1 MAGPATT
8 GPEAGDRLATP
19 RFLVLCLAS
28 FGYFTALGSTWPVVP
43 AFVEHDLGGGGV
55 AVGLSVGAF
64 GFSAALLRPLIG
76 PLGDRRGRRFLLLL
90 GSVGVSTSLLL
101 LVPATSVTMVVA
113 ARLVLGMGEAAFF
126 IGISSAIQDLSPPDR
141 RGEAT
146 SYFTVTLYTGL
157 ALGPALGEW
166 LMDNGGPDR
175 AFVVAAVLGVV
186 PVLLARAAPGRP
198 LDPPDVPLFRWRLH
212 PAAIRPGVMLF
223 VGLLAYSGFLAFMA
237 LHAADVGVAS
247 SGTVFA
253 AFAGLVVAVRLFGAK
268 IPDRLGSLATTRL
281 SMGFTA
287 AGMLVLGLWIQPAG
301 VYAGAMVMALG
312 QCFLFPALFVLVV
325 DRAPDAERSH
335 AIGSFSIAFDLAIAV
350 GGFLVGAVVA
360 LTDRPGGFLFCAAVA
375 AGALALTGPVLGSVG
390 AIARSEA

>member
-1 MAGPATT
+1 
-8 GPEAGDRLATP
+8 
-19 RFLVLCLAS
+19 LCLAS
-28 FGYFTALGSTWPVVP
+28 FGYFIALGSTWPVIP

-90 GSVGVSTSLLL
+90 GSVEVSTSLLL
-101 LVPATSVTMVVA
+101 LVPATSVAMVVA

-146 SYFTVTLYTGL
+146 SYFTVTLYAGL

-198 LDPPDVPLFRWRLH
+198 LNPPNVPLFRWRLH

-237 LHAADVGVAS
+237 LHAADVGIAS

-253 AFAGLVVAVRLFGAK
+253 VFAGLVVAVRLFGAK

-287 AGMLVLGLWIQPAG
+287 AGMLVLGLWTQPAG
-301 VYAGAMVMALG
+301 VYAGATVMALG

-335 AIGSFSIAFDLAIAV
+335 AIGSFSVAFDLAIAV

-375 AGALALTGPVLGSVG
+375 FGALALTGPVLGGVG
-390 AIARSEA
+390 TVARSEA